1 MLSTLL
7 GSQNVEK
14 ILYFLLINEK
24 CYGTQLHRLLA
35 TPLTP
40 IQKGLERLEKAG
52 VVKSAYEGKTR
63 FYQFNPAY
71 PLKDDLENL
80 LRKAYELLPPNEK
93 KKYYAD
99 EHLPKGRTAL
109 SVKQSQE
116 TLFAC
121 WNRLK
126 SVRML
131 LIHAKL
137 PTSSRRGKGD
147 VKVVEESGTSL
158 CFYETGSW
166 EEENMQFSNTL
177 RWTLDVASGTIA
189 LEHLRLGAGKP
200 VFLVHLK
207 PKREGLLESIDSH
220 LCGPHTY
227 FGKVQITPHFLN
239 LRWKIVGAVRND
251 RIECFYT

>member
-24 CYGTQLHRLLA
+24 CYGTQLHRFLA

-52 VVKSAYEGKTR
+52 VVKSTYEGKTR

-71 PLKDDLENL
+71 PLKEGLENL
-80 LRKAYELLPPNEK
+80 LRKAYDLLPLHEK
-93 KKYYAD
+93 KKYYAI
-99 EHLPKGRTAL
+99 EQTPKGRTVL
-109 SVKQSQE
+109 STKQSQD

-126 SVRML
+126 NVKML

-137 PTSSRRGKGD
+137 LTSSKRGKGD
-147 VKVVEESGTSL
+147 VKVVEENETSL
-158 CFYETGSW
+158 CFHETGSW

-189 LEHLRLGAGKP
+189 LEHLRFGVAKP

-207 PKREGLLESIDSH
+207 PKREGHLESIDSH

-239 LRWKIVGAVRND
+239 LRWRIIGTNRND